1 MTPSTVT
8 AHCATAHLAAFAST
22 LQFSDIPAAVIEH
35 AKLCLLDTVGCCIYG
50 STLPPVRK
58 LLNMV
63 LAEGGHPVAAILG
76 TGDRVSPS
84 QAALVN
90 ATAPHAFQLD
100 EVHAGATLH
109 PGSVVV
115 PAALALSDAAGGV
128 SGEEF
133 LTAMIAGYEVGIRVG
148 LATRGAMFKRGY
160 HNQGTTGTVA
170 AAAAAARILKLEPHT
185 TRHALGIGASQAAG
199 LMAVQEGANAKA
211 FHSGRAS
218 QSGVYGALLA
228 KEGYTGIEH
237 VFDVDYGG
245 FFTTLVGDHDR
256 SKLELDLG
264 KHWETLAVGFK
275 SSPASN
281 GSITAMHTLKRIMR
295 ENALEAGDLES
306 VRAHVST
313 NTLEHCGWPFDPAEM
328 KGVLAAQMSVRY
340 GLAAMALDGTA
351 TPAQYAEA
359 RIKSPD
365 IAAFLPRVEV
375 RAWKPYDEDPTL
387 RLACRVEVRSG
398 KGQTFTDETLYRP
411 GGAEDPMSAE
421 ALREKFMTL
430 AADVVSQAS
439 AARIMAHIGRI
450 EQAPRV
456 SLAG

>member
-1 MTPSTVT
+1 MTPTTPS
-8 AHCATAHLAAFAST
+8 AKSATANLAAFASS
-22 LQFSDIPAAVIEH
+22 LQYSDIPAPVIEH

-58 LLNMV
+58 LLKIV
-63 LAEGGHPVAAILG
+63 LAEGGHPVASILG
-76 TGDRVSPS
+76 TRDRVSPS

-109 PGSVVV
+109 PGSVVI

-128 SGEEF
+128 TGKQF
-133 LTAMIAGYEVGIRVG
+133 LAAMIAGYEVGIRVG

-170 AAAAAARILKLEPHT
+170 AAAAASSVLRLDPHAT
-185 TRHALGIGASQAAG
+185 MHALGIAASQAAG

-237 VFDVDYGG
+237 VFDIDYGG
-245 FFTTLVGDHDR
+245 FFRTLVGEHDP
-256 SKLELDLG
+256 SKLGLDLG
-264 KHWETLAVGFK
+264 SHWETLAVGFK

-281 GSITAMHTLKRIMR
+281 GSITAMHTLQRIMR
-295 ENALEAGDLES
+295 EHALSADDIES
-306 VRAHVST
+306 ICAHVST
-313 NTLEHCGWPFDPAEM
+313 NTLEHCGWLFDPAAM

-340 GLAAMALDGTA
+340 GLAAMALDRRA
-351 TPAQYAEA
+351 TPAQYAES
-359 RIKSPD
+359 RIKSQD
-365 IAAFLPRVEV
+365 VVGFLPRLDV
-375 RAWKPYDEDPTL
+375 RAWPDYDKNPAL
-387 RLACRVEVRSG
+387 RLACRLEVRSR
-398 KGQTFTDETLYRP
+398 KGETYTAETLYRP
-411 GGAEDPMSAE
+411 GGAEDPMSAG

-430 AADVVSQAS
+430 AADVVSEPS
-439 AARIMAHIGRI
+439 AARIMAHIGDI